1 MFSPDYFYP
10 KNFKHFWHR
19 RAAMVWAKRTWG
31 ETTEIPFIKCESA
44 LRCIGRILRSATSS
58 KSRLLSCLSCLNFLV
73 EILGSLHFVHFSCID
88 LLFFLYD
95 LIRSVAEELKRGQ
108 PVTAETFDS
117 ASLFFSDLVGFTK
130 LASESTPLQVT
141 SVARS

>member
-1 MFSPDYFYP
+1 M
-10 KNFKHFWHR
+10 
-19 RAAMVWAKRTWG
+19 
-31 ETTEIPFIKCESA
+31 
-44 LRCIGRILRSATSS
+44 RSHHS
-58 KSRLLSCLSCLNFLV
+58 F
-73 EILGSLHFVHFSCID
+73 
-88 LLFFLYD
+88 FFLCY

-141 SVARS
+141 FSVLVRS

>member
-1 MFSPDYFYP
+1 MAPGPEAEALGGSNICVLQLRRRVVYCPVLKFWWKYLVACFS
-10 KNFKHFWHR
+10 
-19 RAAMVWAKRTWG
+19 
-31 ETTEIPFIKCESA
+31 FI
-44 LRCIGRILRSATSS
+44 
-58 KSRLLSCLSCLNFLV
+58 FL
-73 EILGSLHFVHFSCID
+73 CID
-88 LLFFLYD
+88 LLFFLFD

-141 SVARS
+141 LGSEF